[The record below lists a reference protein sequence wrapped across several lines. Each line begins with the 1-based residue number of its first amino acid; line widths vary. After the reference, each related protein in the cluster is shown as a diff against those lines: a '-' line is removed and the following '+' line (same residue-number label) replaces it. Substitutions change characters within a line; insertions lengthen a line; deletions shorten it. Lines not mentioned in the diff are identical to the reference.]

1 MKVSAQ
7 EKLTFGVLVFSDPY
21 ARVAFANQS
30 QITHIVTQTP
40 CPTWDQTLIFANLEI
55 SEDPANI
62 KRNPPSVVVELF
74 DHDKGLVCL
83 IYEQKKLET
92 VQSKTAHYF
101 TYSYV
106 NKNTIILH
114 ALKLRCIIRAYV
126 LYTASNSLVRYM
138 ISALECLT

>member
-74 DHDKGLVCL
+74 DHDKGLVCW
-83 IYEQKKLET
+83 IYEQKSLKL
-92 VQSKTAHYF
+92 
-101 TYSYV
+101 YSQRQL
-106 NKNTIILH
+106 IISPTLTSIKILLR

-126 LYTASNSLVRYM
+126 LYTESNSLVRYM

>member
-1 MKVSAQ
+1 MKVRAQ

-83 IYEQKKLET
+83 INEQKSLKL
-92 VQSKTAHYF
+92 
-101 TYSYV
+101 YSQRQL
-106 NKNTIILH
+106 IILRTLTSIKILLR

>member
-1 MKVSAQ
+1 MKVRAQ

-83 IYEQKKLET
+83 INEQKSLKL
-92 VQSKTAHYF
+92 
-101 TYSYV
+101 YSQRQLIILRR
-106 NKNTIILH
+106 NRNTI
-114 ALKLRCIIRAYV
+114 ACFKAQMY
-126 LYTASNSLVRYM
+126 YT
-138 ISALECLT
+138 CLCFIHGI